1 MHYSSDEPH
10 ASPISIINR
19 MAINCRTANIWFEQP
34 SLSQS
39 KCKQCPHKGDKFMG
53 SLMRTTL
60 LYITHTINI
69 HLWFVGFKIVCITY
83 NTHTH
88 TRTEQYVYAKWQ
100 RHNMQHRLWFEW
112 IMCDFIEYVARII
125 ICLLSLYVIWILIQN
140 WNCENQTSSV
150 FKNKQS
156 NIVISPL
163 FILLWRNDL
172 GRSWLKMDD
181 VNQRGMCCLVLTT
194 WNRQF
199 YFVCFAFFFTWLV

>member
-1 MHYSSDEPH
+1 MHCSAILSLRLIDTKQFINGEWFAYLINCMHYSSDEPH

-88 TRTEQYVYAKWQ
+88 THAPSNMCMRNDNDTTCNIGCDLNESCVISL
-100 RHNMQHRLWFEW
+100 NMQPE
-112 IMCDFIEYVARII
+112 
-125 ICLLSLYVIWILIQN
+125 SLYAY
-140 WNCENQTSSV
+140 
-150 FKNKQS
+150 
-156 NIVISPL
+156 
-163 FILLWRNDL
+163 
-172 GRSWLKMDD
+172 
-181 VNQRGMCCLVLTT
+181 LV
-194 WNRQF
+194 
-199 YFVCFAFFFTWLV
+199 CM